1 MVAANVGLFY
11 ALNRPPLVPDA
22 FLSLNV
28 QLARDWWQ
36 KQNRSYFFWEFGKP
50 PEVVIEIVSNTEGN
64 ERGSKFST
72 YAAMRVPFY
81 AIYDPLQQLK
91 GPVLEIFEL
100 SGLDYVSRTSTWL
113 DSVGIGLTLWQ
124 GEFEGREDTWLRWC
138 DREGQVVPS
147 GAERAAQEQVR
158 AEQERARA
166 DALAERLRQLGIDP
180 NEL

>member
-1 MVAANVGLFY
+1 M
-11 ALNRPPLVPDA
+11 PDA